1 MYSVWTRAN
10 AVFFTSLMVLAVMC
24 TLTSFSTYLHVAK
37 PIVTTLQLNKLHSL
51 RNYRDRTDRATLSFD
66 LDAGAYNGAAL
77 ASICCCIVCDLIVS
91 NCDFDGKKTDLSSV
105 FNWNVKQLFVY
116 VVAEYE
122 SEKNVKNQVVIW
134 DKIVQTKDVAA
145 KLQFHNEG
153 VEYFL
158 SDQYDQLRG
167 TNVTLRL
174 EWDVMPVCGR
184 LFVYS
189 AGRSSFVLPSTYQ
202 GKAPRGHY

>member
-10 AVFFTSLMVLAVMC
+10 AVFFTSLMALAVMC
-24 TLTSFSTYLHVAK
+24 TLTSFSTYLHEAT

-66 LDAGAYNGAAL
+66 LDA
-77 ASICCCIVCDLIVS
+77 
-91 NCDFDGKKTDLSSV
+91 DLSSV

-202 GKAPRGHY
+202 GKAPRGRY